1 MSKREFSKK
10 DLKQRLKRAS
20 LTPQQRAALLSLQ
33 QRNDIIINP
42 ADEGEAVVVCARH
55 LCIEEPE
62 RQFSDNNFDQQED
75 RNYTIDMTT
84 WLAG

>member
-1 MSKREFSKK
+1 M
-10 DLKQRLKRAS
+10 DLKQRLKRAN

-33 QRNDIIINP
+33 QRICNDIIINP

-62 RQFSDNNFDQQED
+62 RQFSDNNFYQQED

>member
-1 MSKREFSKK
+1 M
-10 DLKQRLKRAS
+10 DLKQRLKRAN

-33 QRNDIIINP
+33 QRNDIIIKP
-42 ADEGEAVVVCARH
+42 EDEGEAVVVCARH

-62 RQFSDNNFDQQED
+62 RQFSDNNFYQQED

-84 WLAG
+84 RLAG